1 MPEVPIAE
9 LGDLRRQV
17 QEALSS
23 QTRLEPAKHT
33 CEELL
38 LVSRQLGSLTTQL
51 KNAAGELASAQEAV
65 MATLEATRRAAA
77 PSTISDVDG
86 DSEALRQRAREELAS
101 ASKERTKAQ
110 EELRQAK
117 AELADVM
124 QLLDSGEDGNM
135 LARWERAKQ
144 ELLQQ
149 EQSSKLKLAAEKKR
163 HQLELL
169 KLQQRL
175 PAEEYPR
182 EKNRDILTV
191 EVMFLRNTVRNLS
204 AKADTRLREARLS
217 QSENGLRLE
226 AQDTY
231 MPQAKNGLKYAQVL
245 PGQERD
251 IKTSKV
257 HVQAEK
263 LEPVA
268 QQFRELTA
276 QLEAMRAAAS
286 PFANEQVN
294 KLVLQLRAQAE
305 ELRAA
310 EAELQLM

>member
-1 MPEVPIAE
+1 M
-9 LGDLRRQV
+9 G
-17 QEALSS
+17 
-23 QTRLEPAKHT
+23 
-33 CEELL
+33 
-38 LVSRQLGSLTTQL
+38 
-51 KNAAGELASAQEAV
+51 
-65 MATLEATRRAAA
+65 ATLEATRRAAA
-77 PSTISDVDG
+77 PSTNRMVSDVDG
-86 DSEALRQRAREELAS
+86 DSEALRQRAREEIAS

-124 QLLDSGEDGNM
+124 QLLDSGEEGNM

-144 ELLQQ
+144 ELREQ
-149 EQSSKLKLAAEKKR
+149 EHSSKLKLAAEKKR

-169 KLQQRL
+169 KLQQL
-175 PAEEYPR
+175 MPAEEYPR

-191 EVMFLRNTVRNLS
+191 EVMFLRNSVRNLT
-204 AKADTRLREARLS
+204 AKADTRLRESRLS

-226 AQDTY
+226 PQDIN

-251 IKTSKV
+251 IKTPKV

-294 KLVLQLRAQAE
+294 ELVLQLRAQAE

-310 EAELQLM
+310 EAELQLV